1 VRKNIIIMVAVA
13 IMAASGGYFF
23 AMILSPTPGP
33 GAPAQQSGS
42 QLAAGADIIAAGHLE
57 GMVGQTRP
65 DFTLGDSNG
74 VAFSAAD
81 FDGKVTLIN
90 FWATW
95 CTPCVEEMPMLSR
108 LQQNYASR
116 GVQIVGI
123 ALDDP
128 QKAGD
133 FAAQLDIHYPV
144 LVGTTDAILVGRQFG
159 NRAGMLPYSV
169 LLDSEG
175 IVRWAWLGALDPQE
189 VEAQIRALLAP
200 ISGH

>member
-1 VRKNIIIMVAVA
+1 VRKTVIIMAAVA

-23 AMILSPTPGP
+23 AMLLSPGTNPG
-33 GAPAQQSGS
+33 GLTQQSGS
-42 QLAAGADIIAAGHLE
+42 QLAAGVETLTAGRLE
-57 GMVGQTRP
+57 DLVGQPRP

-74 VAFSAAD
+74 VAVSAAD
-81 FDGKVTLIN
+81 FDGKITLIN

-108 LQQNYASR
+108 LQQSYAGS
-116 GVQIVGI
+116 GVQVVGI

-133 FAAQLDIHYPV
+133 FAAQLDIDYPV

-169 LLDSEG
+169 LLDSDG

-189 VEAQIRALLAP
+189 VEAQIRALL
-200 ISGH
+200 